1 MKTYEHF
8 SAVGIPTIRSD
19 GEPKV
24 TGATRY
30 TADYTLSGMIWGK
43 CLRSP
48 FSHARIRR
56 IDLERAKK
64 IKGVIAILTAADL
77 PVRLTGIVLK
87 DMPVLA
93 TSRVRFVGERVAVV
107 GAESPDIAEDALSRI
122 EVDYEELPAVHDPL
136 EAMSAGAPIVHEALR
151 SYDGV

>member
-1 MKTYEHF
+1 MKSREHF

-30 TADYTLSGMIWGK
+30 TADYTLPGMIWRK

-56 IDLERAKK
+56 IDFEQAKRINGVVAIARPRLRTDARPDDGQFDRA
-64 IKGVIAILTAADL
+64 
-77 PVRLTGIVLK
+77 
-87 DMPVLA
+87 
-93 TSRVRFVGERVAVV
+93 
-107 GAESPDIAEDALSRI
+107 
-122 EVDYEELPAVHDPL
+122 
-136 EAMSAGAPIVHEALR
+136 
-151 SYDGV
+151 